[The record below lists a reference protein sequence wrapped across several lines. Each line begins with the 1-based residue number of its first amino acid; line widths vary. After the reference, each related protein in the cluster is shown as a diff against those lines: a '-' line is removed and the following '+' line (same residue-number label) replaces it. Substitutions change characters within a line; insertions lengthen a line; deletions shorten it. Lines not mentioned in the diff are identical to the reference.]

1 MKHILLAITLLIG
14 LQSFG
19 QKKEKINP
27 ALNYIYKEVSLET
40 DDYNVYIIDAVA
52 VGKKVKFK
60 IKIFNKTNDYLLVK
74 PGEINYVGEGKTVFC
89 RDKNFVVQPN
99 EEETEVL
106 DFRGTEMQAEKFILE
121 LKGIYKASAGGQVIK
136 AQNFDLPPTKNEFTE
151 GNFTCTLKKNES
163 VTAKAYVKFECIYTG
178 DGIGIMSPN
187 KCVAIMPNGTE
198 NPNAKKNKTMILER
212 GKNDEFTPVF
222 NEVAGAG
229 DLQKSKI
236 TIKWNETFR
245 ESKLQK
251 LNVAKVELIKNIIK

>member
-27 ALNYIYKEVSLET
+27 ALNYIYKEVTLET

-106 DFRGTEMQAEKFILE
+106 DFRGTEMQAEKFIL
-121 LKGIYKASAGGQVIK
+121 S
-136 AQNFDLPPTKNEFTE
+136 
-151 GNFTCTLKKNES
+151 
-163 VTAKAYVKFECIYTG
+163 
-178 DGIGIMSPN
+178 
-187 KCVAIMPNGTE
+187 
-198 NPNAKKNKTMILER
+198 
-212 GKNDEFTPVF
+212 
-222 NEVAGAG
+222 
-229 DLQKSKI
+229 
-236 TIKWNETFR
+236 
-245 ESKLQK
+245 
-251 LNVAKVELIKNIIK
+251 